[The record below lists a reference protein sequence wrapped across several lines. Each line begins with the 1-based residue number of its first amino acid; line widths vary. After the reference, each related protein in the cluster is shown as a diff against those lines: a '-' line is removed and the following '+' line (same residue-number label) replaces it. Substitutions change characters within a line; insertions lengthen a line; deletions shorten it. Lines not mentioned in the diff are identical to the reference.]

1 MRDFSNRLPDSHT
14 SIQILTSRQGTS
26 GQNFSKNSIL
36 LTLLNTVL
44 VHKVTLYF
52 FFFSFLQCVMFSGT
66 ANDV

>member
-1 MRDFSNRLPDSHT
+1 MRDFSNRLPDSHA

-52 FFFSFLQCVMFSGT
+52 FFSFLQCVMFSGT